1 MRTVRTV
8 AELREA
14 LAAPRRAGRLIGLVP
29 TMGAFHEG
37 HLSLMRRACG
47 ECDVTVVSLFVNPAQ
62 FNESRDLDAYPRDE
76 ARDSI
81 LAQQLGVDYLFAPSV
96 DEVYPP
102 GFATTVS
109 VAALTD
115 TLEGE
120 FRGRGHF
127 DGVTTVVTKL
137 FNMVSPDV
145 AYFGQKD
152 AQQALV
158 ITRLVRDLNM
168 PVRIEVCA
176 TVREPDGLAMSSR
189 NAQLSADDRDRALAL
204 HRALLA
210 AEQAVA
216 DGVRDPAAV
225 SARALSELNRAELE
239 PDYLALVSP
248 DTLKPVQDIEGE
260 VLALVAARVGTT
272 RLIDNHRLSTPSKA
286 GSQETNGRP

>member
-37 HLSLMRRACG
+37 HLSLMRRARA
-47 ECDVTVVSLFVNPAQ
+47 ECDVAVVSLFVNPAQ

-76 ARDSI
+76 ARDRI
-81 LAQQLGVDYLFAPSV
+81 LAEELGVDYLFAPSI

-109 VAALTD
+109 VAGLTD

-127 DGVTTVVTKL
+127 EGVTTVVTKL

-168 PVRIEVCA
+168 PVRIEICA

-210 AEQAVA
+210 AEQAVT
-216 DGVRDPAAV
+216 DGVRAPAAV
-225 SARALSELNRAELE
+225 SARALSELNRADLE

-248 DTLKPVQDIEGE
+248 ETLKPVQDIEGE
-260 VLALVAARVGTT
+260 VLALVAARVGRT
-272 RLIDNHRLSTPSKA
+272 RLIDNHRLSTPSQA